1 MQKVAVI
8 TGASSGIG
16 AALCERLLQ
25 EDASVHMCLACRNME
40 KANATRNKLLSYY
53 PSADIS
59 IVQIDVG
66 KLESVLHAAE
76 EIKTSNH
83 LLLSLCRFHHLDY
96 LFLNAGIMV
105 NPRISVWAFIRGIFS
120 RSSKQHTWGSQV
132 VSHPNT
138 DQAQTCLASVMEHP
152 QVEQNE
158 AKSSFAQR
166 MFQMLTTAEGL
177 IGQEDRVTPDG
188 LQEVFETNLFG
199 HFMLIRQLEPL
210 LCCHEKPCK
219 LVWTSSVNAH
229 KSNFSLHDYQH
240 RQGTEAYSSSK
251 YATDLTS
258 VALNNRF
265 NKQGLYSSV
274 TCPGVVMTNMTF
286 EIMPS
291 LVWKLL
297 FPILWLFRLF
307 THTYTL
313 TPYNGAEAQIWLFK
327 QKPELLDPLVK
338 FHSCTTLFG
347 KNYVQIRKM
356 DLSEDIAEKFYKKL
370 LELEKQLLARHNSKQ
385 HKM

>member
-1 MQKVAVI
+1 MQKVAVV

-16 AALCERLLQ
+16 SALCERLLQ
-25 EDASVHMCLACRNME
+25 EDASLHVCLACRNLE
-40 KANATRNKLLSYY
+40 KANATRNHLLSCF

-59 IVQIDVG
+59 IVQIDVS
-66 KLESVLHAAE
+66 KMASVLRAAE
-76 EIKTSNH
+76 EIKA
-83 LLLSLCRFHHLDY
+83 RFHRLDY

-105 NPRISVWAFIRGIFS
+105 NPRISLWAFIRGIFS
-120 RSSKQHTWGSQV
+120 RSSKQDTWVSHA

-138 DQAQTCLASVMEHP
+138 DQPQTCLASVMEHP

-166 MFQMLTTAEGL
+166 AYQMLTTAEGL
-177 IGQEDRVTPDG
+177 MSQEDRVTADN

-199 HFMLIRQLEPL
+199 HFVLIRNLEPL
-210 LCCHEKPCK
+210 LCCIEKPSK
-219 LVWTSSVNAH
+219 LVWTSSVNAC
-229 KSNFSLHDYQH
+229 KSNFSLEDFQH
-240 RQGTEAYSSSK
+240 RQGKEAYSSSK

-274 TCPGVVMTNMTF
+274 VCPGVVMTNMTF
-286 EIMPS
+286 EILPPF
-291 LVWKLL
+291 VWKLF

-307 THTYTL
+307 TNTYTL
-313 TPYNGAEAQIWLFK
+313 TPYNGAEALVWLFK

-338 FHSCTTLFG
+338 FHSCTTFFG
-347 KNYVQIRKM
+347 KNYVEIRKM
-356 DLSEDIAEKFYKKL
+356 DLSEDTAEKLYEKL
-370 LELEKQLLARHNSKQ
+370 LELEKQLLARCNSPQ
-385 HKM
+385 HKK